1 MIQQANICIHD
12 YASEN
17 QPMTAKNTF
26 NVTNLF
32 WQDVQSPAS
41 KIYRVDDTS
50 LCRNLSDK
58 V

>member
-32 WQDVQSPAS
+32 WQDVQLPA
-41 KIYRVDDTS
+41 
-50 LCRNLSDK
+50 
-58 V
+58 